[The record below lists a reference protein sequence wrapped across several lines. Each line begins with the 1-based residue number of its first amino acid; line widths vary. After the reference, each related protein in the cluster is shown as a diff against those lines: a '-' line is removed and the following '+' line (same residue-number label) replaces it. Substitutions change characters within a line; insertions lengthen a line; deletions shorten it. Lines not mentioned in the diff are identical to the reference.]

1 MDGVVQ
7 VVATCREVPG
17 AWRESFLQ
25 HVRSPQQTLI
35 STDEVHQVPALQN
48 KVVEVFSCRLYQRRH
63 TSLDLE
69 ILHYVYDNTGPGS
82 QLRMLFVHISMWYGS
97 QDVFAQMLKD
107 MPPVFQADFAAQH
120 TKRALK
126 LVEEVSIDPW
136 DLTEFLLVEV
146 AVTCEKRA
154 TEVKLEKDDAL
165 VFESKHDG
173 LKEELRNKRKRTAKN
188 GE

>member
-1 MDGVVQ
+1 
-7 VVATCREVPG
+7 
-17 AWRESFLQ
+17 
-25 HVRSPQQTLI
+25 
-35 STDEVHQVPALQN
+35 
-48 KVVEVFSCRLYQRRH
+48 
-63 TSLDLE
+63 
-69 ILHYVYDNTGPGS
+69 
-82 QLRMLFVHISMWYGS
+82 MLFVHISMWYGS

-165 VFESKHDG
+165 VSESKHDG

-188 GE
+188 GEWIKLNM